1 MLIFTLIIAIIV
13 IAIIIVKIRC
23 YSADLEIDLGLKKR
37 EKL

>member
-23 YSADLEIDLGLKKR
+23 YSPDLEIDLGLKKR